1 MCIIVEYIA
10 FHDLLGIYININMC
24 RYREI
29 KEFCFGANI
38 FQILREM
45 SGNEYSCRKNI
56 WTFTLKELK

>member
-1 MCIIVEYIA
+1 MYNISRFIRYI
-10 FHDLLGIYININMC
+10 C

-29 KEFCFGANI
+29 KEFYFGANI

-45 SGNEYSCRKNI
+45 SGKNEYSCRKNI